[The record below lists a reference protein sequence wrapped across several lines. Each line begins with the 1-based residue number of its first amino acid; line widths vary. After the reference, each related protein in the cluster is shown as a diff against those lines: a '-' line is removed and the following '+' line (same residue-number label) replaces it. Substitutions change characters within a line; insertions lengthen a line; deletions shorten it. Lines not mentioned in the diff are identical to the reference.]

1 MEELLEENMVLETAQ
16 KQSMS
21 ESAHLVWELEQL
33 SENAHLSDDLS
44 DGRQPP
50 PVPGRQPGCG
60 FSLIQ
65 GLSPWL

>member
-1 MEELLEENMVLETAQ
+1 MEELLEENMVLETGQ

-33 SENAHLSDDLS
+33 SENADLSDDLS

-50 PVPGRQPGCG
+50 RCLGD
-60 FSLIQ
+60 SLAVA
-65 GLSPWL
+65 SPSSRG